1 MVDSPCLGSVLSTL
15 CTVAGCFLEI
25 TCFPG
30 QSHTCPY
37 PYQQNAPESS
47 ACSAV
52 PAHHGSL
59 WFPEFFHIPTAPRD
73 CTIIWAHADG
83 REDRNDRA
91 AAPPAGGGRD
101 AGKGRMHGGC
111 RQILRSLDCHALEAG
126 LGLVCSEEISQA
138 LKQKDMVRSDRMVR
152 TCLGSVKGKLEQRE
166 GLRRGGGAGG
176 VTEMQVRGHDTG
188 QQREELKKSTDR

>member
-25 TCFPG
+25 TCFSG

-138 LKQKDMVRSDRMVR
+138 LKQKDMVRTYGQNVS
-152 TCLGSVKGKLEQRE
+152 
-166 GLRRGGGAGG
+166 GLRERQAGTERGTAAGRWGRGCYRNAGQRARHRTAKGGI
-176 VTEMQVRGHDTG
+176 
-188 QQREELKKSTDR
+188 EEVN